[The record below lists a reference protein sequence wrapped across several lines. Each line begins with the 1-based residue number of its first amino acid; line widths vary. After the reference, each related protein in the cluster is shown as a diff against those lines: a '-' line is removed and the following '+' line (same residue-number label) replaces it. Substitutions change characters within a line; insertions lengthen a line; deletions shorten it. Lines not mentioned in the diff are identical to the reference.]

1 MKAKTINQRGG
12 ALHLTAGPSPKG
24 AGGAPAIDHGE
35 AAATFQGR
43 NMKPAKRPKL
53 HREINW
59 AYFDPIAKEFACR
72 RCPERKALE
81 RGAESGPINAE
92 DFLEQMVAFE
102 SAHAKCRAAGHAEPS
117 PASGR
122 RAS

>member
-1 MKAKTINQRGG
+1 MKAKTINHRGG

-35 AAATFQGR
+35 AAATIQGR
-43 NMKPAKRPKL
+43 SMKPAKRPEPPRK
-53 HREINW
+53 IDW
-59 AYFDPIAKEFACR
+59 AYFDPTAKEFACR
-72 RCPERKALE
+72 RCPERKPLE

-92 DFLEQMVAFE
+92 DFLKQLAAFE
-102 SAHAKCRAAGHAEPS
+102 KVHAHCREAMQAEPL
-117 PASGR
+117 ARGR